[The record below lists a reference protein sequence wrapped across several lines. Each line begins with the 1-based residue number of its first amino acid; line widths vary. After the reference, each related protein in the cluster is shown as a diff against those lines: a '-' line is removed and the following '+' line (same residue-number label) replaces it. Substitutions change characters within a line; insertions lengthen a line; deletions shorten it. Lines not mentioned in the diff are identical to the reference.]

1 MERRDVSY
9 LLPRLSI
16 VLNIYL
22 HVSTNRRPVG
32 WSGDGGVRE
41 SNKGGTYREARDT
54 IGSGSGAG
62 GGAALSCPARGY
74 GGALIAPPPPHRH
87 RKKRVKSIFDS
98 TIDWRPP
105 YLVQYIVR

>member
-74 GGALIAPPPPHRH
+74 GGALIAPPPSAQEKTRQ
-87 RKKRVKSIFDS
+87 IDS